1 MQSIYLLV
9 FIAAMIAAVLIIAGT
24 KLSRLKA
31 NIFFIGIF
39 ATIIGLL
46 IGSLAYLPLS
56 SLPGIYGVWIPIIF
70 YLVAVIGSIW
80 LFLVRKKT
88 IGQTFETIGKFVDT
102 IIHLRPQM
110 PQLMQRVGK
119 EKGKEIVV
127 DTSVLIDG
135 RIADIAKTGFLPG
148 GLVIPRIVLSE
159 LQNIAD
165 SDEPM
170 RRAKGRRG
178 LDVIQEIKKETK
190 VRVETIADD
199 PKEHEA
205 VDVKLVHIAKN
216 RGADILTTDF
226 NLNKVAKI
234 EGVRVLNIN
243 ELSQAIRPV
252 ILPGE
257 EMEMKIVQA
266 GKEQNQGVGYLPDG
280 TMIVVE
286 RGDILVGKTVSIVIK
301 RALQTAA
308 GKMYFATLK
317 KSNEYISKR

>member
-1 MQSIYLLV
+1 MSSIYLV
-9 FIAAMIAAVLIIAGT
+9 FIAALIAAILIIAGT
-24 KLSRLKA
+24 KLSKLKA
-31 NIFFIGIF
+31 NIFFIGTF

-56 SLPGIYGVWIPIIF
+56 SLPGLYGFWVPIIF
-70 YLVAVIGSIW
+70 YLVIVVAAIW
-80 LFLVRKKT
+80 LFLARRKT
-88 IGQTFETIGKFVDT
+88 IEETLETIRKFVDT

-110 PQLMQRVGK
+110 PQILQKVGK
-119 EKGKEIVV
+119 EKNQGIVV

-135 RIADIAKTGFLPG
+135 RLADIAKTGFLTG
-148 GLVIPRIVLSE
+148 HLIVPRIILSE

-165 SDEPM
+165 SDNPM

-178 LDVIQEIKKETK
+178 LDVIHDIKKNSQVK
-190 VRVETIADD
+190 VEAVSDD
-199 PKEHEA
+199 APDHEA
-205 VDVKLVHIAKN
+205 VDAKLIHIAKA
-216 RGADILTTDF
+216 RGADVLTTDY

-243 ELSQAIRPV
+243 ELSQALRPV

-257 EMEMKIVQA
+257 EMELKIVQV

-286 RGDILVGKTVSIVIK
+286 RGDKLIGQTISIVIK
-301 RALQTAA
+301 RILQTAA
-308 GKMYFATLK
+308 GKMFFATIK
-317 KSNEYISKR
+317 NGNTK

>member
-9 FIAAMIAAVLIIAGT
+9 FIAAILVVILIIAGM

-31 NIFFIGIF
+31 NIFFIGTF

-56 SLPGIYGVWIPIIF
+56 KLPGIYGVWVPIIF
-70 YLVAVIGSIW
+70 YVVIVVATTW
-80 LFLVRKKT
+80 LFLARRK
-88 IGQTFETIGKFVDT
+88 IIEDTFETARKFVDT

-119 EKGKEIVV
+119 EKNREIVV

-148 GLVIPRIVLSE
+148 HLVIPRIILSE

-190 VRVETIADD
+190 VKVETVSDD
-199 PKEHEA
+199 APEHDA
-205 VDVKLVHIAKN
+205 VDAKLIHIAKK
-216 RGADILTTDF
+216 RGADVLTTDY

-257 EMEMKIVQA
+257 EMEIKVVQA

-280 TMIVVE
+280 TMIVIE
-286 RGDILVGKTVSIVIK
+286 RGDKLVGSTVKVVIK
-301 RALQTAA
+301 RVLQTAA
-308 GKMYFATLK
+308 GKMFFATIK
-317 KSNEYISKR
+317 NGNQK

>member
-1 MQSIYLLV
+1 MPSIYLV
-9 FIAAMIAAVLIIAGT
+9 FIAAVVAAILVIAGT
-24 KLSRLKA
+24 KLSKLKA
-31 NIFFIGIF
+31 NIFFIGTF

-56 SLPGIYGVWIPIIF
+56 SLPGLYGVWVPIIF
-70 YLVAVIGSIW
+70 YLVIVISTVW
-80 LFLVRKKT
+80 LFLVRRKT
-88 IGQTFETIGKFVDT
+88 IEQTFETIRKFVDT

-110 PQLMQRVGK
+110 PQILQKISK
-119 EKGKEIVV
+119 EKTHEIVV

-135 RIADIAKTGFLPG
+135 RLADIAKTGFLTG
-148 GLVIPRIVLSE
+148 RLVIPRIILSE

-165 SDEPM
+165 SDNPM

-178 LDVIQEIKKETK
+178 LDVIQDIKKNTRVK
-190 VRVETIADD
+190 VETVSDD
-199 PKEHEA
+199 APEHDA
-205 VDVKLVHIAKN
+205 VDVKLIHIAKA
-216 RGADILTTDF
+216 RGADVLTTDY

-243 ELSQAIRPV
+243 ELSQALRPV

-257 EMEMKIVQA
+257 EMEIKIVQA

-286 RGDILVGKTVSIVIK
+286 QGDRLVGQNIQIVIK
-301 RALQTAA
+301 RILQTAA
-308 GKMYFATLK
+308 GKMFFATIK
-317 KSNEYISKR
+317 NGNTK